1 MRSLYAG
8 LPFTTSTPE
17 IAAALEDV
25 SIPTLLLSLVHIT
38 GDPRFIRDF
47 KQMGLFLNEVQG
59 FMSEEDKA
67 RARAEAVQVL
77 ADYRDRGCP
86 EPAPLSAGLIREM
99 LDWAACE
106 HVSDDYL
113 PMVVEEMDL
122 DGVDPRRPAAL
133 PADAAAQ
140 LPAIVVGC
148 GESGILAAIRLKQ
161 ANIPFTVVEKNAGPG
176 GTWWENSYPGAR
188 VDVANHFYCYSFEPN
203 NDWTHFFA
211 EQRELQDYFTQVIAK
226 HGLAEHMRWNTEVLS
241 AEWDDDEGVWSI
253 ELRAADGRASTLRA
267 RAVITAVGQL
277 NRPHLPEFEG
287 ADTFEG
293 PSFHSAAWDHS
304 VDLTGK
310 RVTLVGAGASGFQI
324 APAIAE
330 RVQHLTVFQRT
341 AQWMFPNAMYHDE
354 VGDGVRWAMRHLPFY
369 GRWYRFLL
377 LWPGADKGLDAAR
390 DDPDYRDP
398 DSANQDAGRVYAV
411 SDINAAARMMFSQWI
426 SSQVADGDEDLLA
439 KVMPDYPATGKR
451 TLQDNGSW
459 LRTLQRNNVELV
471 RTRIERVT
479 PSGIVTEDGVTHD
492 VDVIVY
498 ATGFRH
504 TDVLWPLKIVGR
516 DGIDLH
522 GMWGSRPYA
531 YLGITVPGFPN
542 LFLIYGP
549 GTHLAHGGSLIFQS
563 ELQMRYVDQCL
574 RHLVEEDLQSLE
586 PVAEAAEDWH
596 QRTQTEIKKM
606 VWSHPAVKHSYFKNP
621 DGEIHT
627 VSPWRL
633 NEYWAAVREPDW
645 SQFIARERK

>member
-1 MRSLYAG
+1 MRSRYAG
-8 LPFTTSTPE
+8 RPFTTSTPE

-47 KQMGLFLNEVQG
+47 KPMGIFLNEIQG

-67 RARAEAVQVL
+67 RARATALPVL

-86 EPAPLSAGLIREM
+86 EPEPLSLELIREM
-99 LDWAACE
+99 MDWAACE
-106 HVSDDYL
+106 HVTDDYL
-113 PMVVEEMDL
+113 PLLLEEMDI

-133 PADAAAQ
+133 PIESTAEMPV
-140 LPAIVVGC
+140 LVVGC
-148 GESGILAAIRLKQ
+148 GESGILAGIRLKQ
-161 ANIPFTVVEKNAGPG
+161 ANIPFTIVEKNAGPG

-211 EQRELQDYFTQVIAK
+211 EQHELQAYFTDVMTK
-226 HGLAEHMRWNTEVLS
+226 HGLNQHVRWNTEVVA
-241 AEWDDDEGVWSI
+241 AEWSDHDGMWNVS
-253 ELRAADGRASTLRA
+253 LRSADGQTGTVRVRAL
-267 RAVITAVGQL
+267 ITAVGQL
-277 NRPHLPEFEG
+277 NRPYIPEFDG
-287 ADTFEG
+287 ADSFEG

-304 VDLTGK
+304 VDLTGE
-310 RVTLVGAGASGFQI
+310 RVALIGAGASGFQI
-324 APAIAE
+324 APAIAGE
-330 RVQHLTVFQRT
+330 VGRLTVFQRT

-354 VGDGVRWAMRHLPFY
+354 VGDGMRWAMRHLPFY
-369 GRWYRFLL
+369 GRWYRFLV

-390 DDPDYRDP
+390 GDPNYADQY
-398 DSANQDAGRVYAV
+398 YAV
-411 SDINAAARMMFSQWI
+411 SDINAAARMMFTQWI
-426 SSQVADGDEDLLA
+426 TSQVGEGHELLA
-439 KVMPDYPATGKR
+439 KVLPDYPATGKR

-459 LRTLQRNNVELV
+459 LQTLQRDNVELV
-471 RTRIERVT
+471 RSPIERIT
-479 PSGIVTEDGVTHD
+479 ADGIITEDAVTRD
-492 VDVIVY
+492 ADVIVY

-504 TDVLWPLKIVGR
+504 TDVLWPLKIAGR
-516 DGIDLH
+516 NGIDLH
-522 GMWGSRPYA
+522 RMWGRRPHA

-542 LFLIYGP
+542 LFIIYGP

-563 ELQMRYVDQCL
+563 ELQMRYINQCL
-574 RHLVEEDLQSLE
+574 EHLVEANLHSLE
-586 PVAEAAEDWH
+586 PAAEAANEWH
-596 QRTQTEIKKM
+596 QRTQTEIKNM
-606 VWSHPAVKHSYFKNP
+606 VWSHPAVKHSYFKNA

-645 SQFIARERK
+645 SQFLERPKE